1 MYHTVS
7 CKVEMKM
14 YIAFT
19 KHISFNFLPEVEP
32 IKASKEQRE
41 IAVYHAKTK
50 YFRIAL
56 RNTKIVKEIGGP
68 LTIGN

>member
-1 MYHTVS
+1 M
-7 CKVEMKM
+7 EM